1 MSKKTKFVTADD
13 AVKAVKS
20 GDEIVLAN
28 FCAEPRHLP
37 MSLVNRA
44 SELTGCRIFHLTPF
58 GPFQKKMANPGME
71 EHIRIATPF
80 CGRRKDVRRLLRE
93 GRADF
98 YPMSFAR
105 YPEVLRSGDYK
116 SDVLMLTVSPPD
128 DYGYCSLG
136 VSVDYAFAV
145 LERPCRLVM
154 AEINPNMPVTY
165 GRSFIHISDI
175 DYAIETTDPIFELE
189 QFEVGEIERKIGEN
203 VASLVDDGSTIQ
215 IGYGAISEAAIRFLG
230 GKKDLG
236 MHGEM
241 VPEHIK
247 PLVES
252 GVLNNSKK
260 SMHIGKIVCTFHGG
274 TKELY
279 KWLDHNAIIEMQP
292 VDYTNHPQIIARQSK
307 MVAVNAAL
315 QVDLFG
321 NIYADVLGLNDQYTG
336 SGGQIDFALGCAV
349 SDDAKFVTTLS
360 STTSDGKYS
369 RIVFHPTSEENP
381 CAPQLPMVPRY
392 LADYVVTE
400 FGVAHLKGKPN
411 DARVRSLINISHPDF
426 RAQLTDQARKAGLI
440 NGKTS

>member
-1 MSKKTKFVTADD
+1 MNKKTKFVTADE
-13 AVKAVKS
+13 AVNAVRS

-37 MSLVNRA
+37 MSLVERA
-44 SELTGCRIFHLTPF
+44 HELKGCRIFHLTPF
-58 GPFQKKMANPGME
+58 GPFQKKMADPGME

-98 YPMSFAR
+98 YPASFGR
-105 YPEVLRSGDYK
+105 YPELLRTGDFK

-128 DYGYCSLG
+128 AYGYCSLG
-136 VSVDYAFAV
+136 VSVDYIFAV
-145 LERPCRLVM
+145 LERPCRLVL
-154 AEINPNMPVTY
+154 AEINPHMPVTY

-175 DYAIETTDPIFELE
+175 DYAVEVNDPIFELE
-189 QFEVGEIERKIGEN
+189 QFEVTDIERRIGEN
-203 VASLVDDGSTIQ
+203 VATLIEDGSTIQ
-215 IGYGAISEAAIRFLG
+215 IGYGAISEAAILFMG

-241 VPEHIK
+241 VPEHVR
-247 PLVES
+247 PLVNS
-252 GVLNNSKK
+252 GVLNNSRK
-260 SMHIGKIVCTFHGG
+260 SMHKGKIVCTFHGG

-279 KWLDHNAIIEMQP
+279 KWLNHNAIIEMQP
-292 VDYTNHPQIIARQSK
+292 VDYTNNPRIIAQQSK
-307 MVAVNAAL
+307 MVAINAAL

-336 SGGQIDFALGCAV
+336 SGGQMDFALGCAV

-360 STTSDGKYS
+360 STTSDLKYS
-369 RIVFHPTSEENP
+369 RIVYHPTKEENP
-381 CAPQLPMVPRY
+381 FAPQLPLVPRY

-400 FGVAHLKGKPN
+400 FGVAHLKGKTN
-411 DARVRSLINISHPDF
+411 NERSRSLIKIAHPNF
-426 RAQLTDQARKAGLI
+426 RATLTEQARKAGLLY
-440 NGKTS
+440 GK

>member
-1 MSKKTKFVTADD
+1 MKKQTKFVTAEE
-13 AVKAVKS
+13 AVKSIRS

-37 MSLVNRA
+37 MSLVERA
-44 SELTGCRIFHLTPF
+44 GELSGCRIFHLTPF
-58 GPFQKKMANPGME
+58 GPFQKRMADPGME

-98 YPMSFAR
+98 YTMSFAR
-105 YPEVLRSGDYK
+105 YPELLRSGDFK
-116 SDVLMLTVSPPD
+116 SDILMLTVSPPH

-136 VSVDYAFAV
+136 VSVDYIHAV
-145 LERPCRLVM
+145 LERPCRLVL

-175 DYAIETTDPIFELE
+175 DYAVETRDPIFELE
-189 QFEVGEIERKIGEN
+189 QFEVTDIERRIGEN
-203 VASLVDDGSTIQ
+203 VASIVEDGSTVQ
-215 IGYGAISEAAIRFLG
+215 IGYGAISEAAILFLG

-236 MHGEM
+236 MHSEM
-241 VPEHIK
+241 VPEHVR
-247 PLVES
+247 PLVDS

-260 SMHIGKIVCTFHGG
+260 SMHKGKIVCTFHGG

-279 KWLDHNAIIEMQP
+279 KWLNHNAIIEMQP
-292 VDYTNHPQIIARQSK
+292 VDYTNNPRIIAQQSK
-307 MVAVNAAL
+307 MVAINAAL

-336 SGGQIDFALGCAV
+336 SGGQMDFALGCAV

-360 STTSDGKYS
+360 STTGDGKFS
-369 RIVFHPTSEENP
+369 RIVLHPTHEDNP
-381 CAPQLPMVPRY
+381 LAPQMPLVPRY
-392 LADYVVTE
+392 LADYIVTE
-400 FGVAHLKGKPN
+400 FGIAHLRGKTN
-411 DARVRSLINISHPDF
+411 NERARSLINIAHPDF
-426 RAQLTDQARKAGLI
+426 RGELTAQARKNGLLY
-440 NGKTS
+440 GK

>member
-1 MSKKTKFVTADD
+1 MKKQTKFVTAEE
-13 AVKAVKS
+13 AVKAIRS

-37 MSLVNRA
+37 MSLVERA
-44 SELTGCRIFHLTPF
+44 GELSGCRIFHLTPF
-58 GPFQKKMANPGME
+58 GPFQKRMADPGME
-71 EHIRIATPF
+71 QHIRIATPF

-98 YPMSFAR
+98 YTMSFAR
-105 YPEVLRSGDYK
+105 YPELLRSGDFR

-136 VSVDYAFAV
+136 VSVDYIHAV
-145 LERPCRLVM
+145 LERPCRLVL

-175 DYAIETTDPIFELE
+175 DYAVETRDPIFELE
-189 QFEVGEIERKIGEN
+189 QFEVTDIERSIGEN
-203 VASLVDDGSTIQ
+203 VASIVEDGSTVQ
-215 IGYGAISEAAIRFLG
+215 IGYGAISEAAILFLG

-236 MHGEM
+236 MHSEM
-241 VPEHIK
+241 VPEHVR
-247 PLVES
+247 PLVDS

-260 SMHIGKIVCTFHGG
+260 RMHKGKIVCTFHGG

-279 KWLDHNAIIEMQP
+279 KWLNHNAIIEMQP
-292 VDYTNHPQIIARQSK
+292 VDYTNNPRIIAQQSK
-307 MVAVNAAL
+307 MVAINAAL

-336 SGGQIDFALGCAV
+336 SGGQMDFALGCAV

-360 STTSDGKYS
+360 STTGDGKYS
-369 RIVFHPTSEENP
+369 RIVLHPTQEDNP
-381 CAPQLPMVPRY
+381 LAPQMPLVPRY
-392 LADYVVTE
+392 LADYIVTE
-400 FGVAHLKGKPN
+400 FGIAHLRGKTTN
-411 DARVRSLINISHPDF
+411 ERARSLINIAHPNF
-426 RAQLTDQARKAGLI
+426 RAQLTAQARKNGLLY
-440 NGKTS
+440 GK